1 MAVLCSRLV
10 VKQSLS
16 VCECQIEHWG
26 RAGKICAD
34 VVGGV
39 VDMALHPVDTAGMA
53 VEGLCWM
60 GRAVGEVVGFV
71 KDTVSREQIH
81 E

>member
-1 MAVLCSRLV
+1 M
-10 VKQSLS
+10 
-16 VCECQIEHWG
+16 CERQIERRG
-26 RAGKICAD
+26 GAGKICAD

-60 GRAVGEVVGFV
+60 GRAVGEVVGEVVGFV